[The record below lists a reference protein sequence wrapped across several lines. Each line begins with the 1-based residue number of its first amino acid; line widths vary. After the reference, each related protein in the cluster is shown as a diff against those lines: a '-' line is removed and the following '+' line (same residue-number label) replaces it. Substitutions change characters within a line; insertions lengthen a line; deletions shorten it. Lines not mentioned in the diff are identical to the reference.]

1 MHLIQHA
8 KNIPTHGAD
17 DEDEEGGDHNDDHD
31 DDDDDDD
38 DDGRAGELVR
48 GGGQSEKWSQGTTE
62 QSQLHSDEARR
73 GKRKNF
79 LFRSKAQ
86 DLVITV
92 TRYPGGRNDRQKRRG
107 TVALVVSTIISADV
121 ISIIS
126 CGMVV

>member
-1 MHLIQHA
+1 MGG
-8 KNIPTHGAD
+8 GAGVQCYY
-17 DEDEEGGDHNDDHD
+17 EGGGQSEIWTRATTEHD
-31 DDDDDDD
+31 DNDDDDDD

-126 CGMVV
+126 YGMVV